1 MKKGRVLIVD
11 NDEGVANAWKQR
23 LEVEGYLVLTA
34 ASPSEAK
41 ELMQTKRVHLAV
53 IDLRLVDHPDPNDI
67 SGLMLANELDPLI
80 VKVILTEFPGIE
92 TMKKALG
99 PRLDGLTLAF
109 DYISKKDDS
118 PSKLVQTIKVAFE
131 KRIRIN
137 FGLKARLT
145 DKHPSA
151 GTLIFLEAE
160 KAFEHLLEEIR
171 DKSIGDIKKKEASE
185 ELYEVFA
192 KLFYLFDEITISP
205 ISTKRG
211 YSKAAVVLVKPSSKE
226 KGAGATVIVKFGT
239 RRIIAVEAQNY
250 AEYAKP
256 FLQFRTTAVGD
267 PAYTKSFG
275 GMIYTLVGTNAED
288 IQDFMDCYS
297 ENEHLAVKALG
308 HLVKRTC
315 KLWYENKS
323 RIQELSLSRLY
334 KEQIELSSYEELE
347 RAFKDVFPEYD
358 GKLTIELPGLEKSI
372 INPVIWLKHR
382 KFPIRSYL
390 CITHGDLNGKNILV
404 DENGYPWVIDF
415 FRTGWGHVLRDFVE
429 LEADIKFNCLESSDM
444 EALYEFESS
453 LTSPKKFDDSYK
465 FGNKKNI
472 DELAKAFNVI
482 RELRTLAH
490 SVVEPRNDITEY
502 YVGLLYHTINKIKY
516 QNITKERK
524 KHALLSASLICEKLE
539 KWK

>member
-1 MKKGRVLIVD
+1 MKKGRILLVD
-11 NDEGVANAWKQR
+11 NDVDVVKSWKRR
-23 LEVEGYLVLTA
+23 LELEGYLVLTA
-34 ASPSEAK
+34 ASRNEAK
-41 ELMQTKRVHLAV
+41 ELVQTKRVHLAV
-53 IDLRLVDHPDPNDI
+53 IDMRLQPHGDQKDT
-67 SGLMLANELDPLI
+67 SGLLLANELDPLI
-80 VKVILTEFPGIE
+80 VKVILTGFPDTE
-92 TMKKALG
+92 TMSEAMG
-99 PRLDGLTLAF
+99 PQLDGLPRAF
-109 DYISKKDDS
+109 NYISKNDP
-118 PSKLVQTIKVAFE
+118 PSKLVETVKVAFA
-131 KRIRIN
+131 KIVRIN

-145 DKHPSA
+145 DKHPST
-151 GTLIFLEAE
+151 GTLTYLEDE
-160 KAFEHLLEEIR
+160 KAFEYLLKEIR
-171 DKSIGDIKKKEASE
+171 DRSIGDIRKEEASE
-185 ELYEVFA
+185 ELSEVFA
-192 KLFYLFDEITISP
+192 KLFYSSDEITMSP

-211 YSKAAVVLVKPSSKE
+211 YSKAAVFLVKPSSKK

-239 RRIIAVEAQNY
+239 RRIIAVEARNY

-275 GMIYTLVGTNAED
+275 GMIYTLVGTNTED
-288 IQDFMDCYS
+288 IRDFMDCYS

-465 FGNKKNI
+465 FENKRNI

-490 SVVEPRNDITEY
+490 SVVEPGNDITEY